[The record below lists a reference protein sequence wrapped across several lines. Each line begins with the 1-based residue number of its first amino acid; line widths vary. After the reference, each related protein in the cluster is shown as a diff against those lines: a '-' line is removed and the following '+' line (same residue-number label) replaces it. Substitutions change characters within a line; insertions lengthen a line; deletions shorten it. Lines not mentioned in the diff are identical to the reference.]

1 MSTAQRITVPGN
13 AANARVTLIFSP
25 PACVTITASS
35 RDAHVA
41 FATGD
46 LTELRVR
53 NSFASPLI
61 WLGSAAFSV
70 TPGGITQIQNWIDG
84 LLGQT
89 TTLLPAPISAEAICA

>member
-1 MSTAQRITVPGN
+1 
-13 AANARVTLIFSP
+13 VTLIFSP

-70 TPGGITQIQNWIDG
+70 TPGGFTQIQNWIDG

-89 TTLLPAPISAEAICA
+89 TTLVPAPISAEAICA